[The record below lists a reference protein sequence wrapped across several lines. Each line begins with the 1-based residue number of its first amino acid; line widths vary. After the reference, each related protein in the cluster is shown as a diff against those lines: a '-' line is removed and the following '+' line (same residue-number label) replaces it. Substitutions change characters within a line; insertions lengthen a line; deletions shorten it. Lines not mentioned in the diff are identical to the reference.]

1 MRILVA
7 GSSGF
12 LGSALVPALR
22 EAGHDVRRLVRRA
35 PSAADEHE
43 WDPPAGTIA
52 DGAFDG
58 VDAVVNLCGS
68 ALIGRWTEAF
78 KQAMKDSRIEPTE
91 VLAEAVSRH
100 GVGLLVNASAI
111 GFYGDTG
118 DTTVD
123 ESAGQG
129 GGFLAELVYEWEQAT
144 APAAAAGARVVMLRS
159 GIVLGDG
166 GMLFKVLKPLF
177 QLGLGGR
184 AGSGRQWMPW
194 ISLPDHVSAARFLI
208 ERDDVSGPVNMC
220 SPNPVTNAEFTK
232 AFARALHRPA
242 PWVAPKFALQAVLG
256 AAAQEVAFSGQH
268 ALPKVLTDAGF
279 RFRHRDIGQALA
291 DVV

>member
-144 APAAAAGARVVMLRS
+144 APAADRKA
-159 GIVLGDG
+159 
-166 GMLFKVLKPLF
+166 
-177 QLGLGGR
+177 
-184 AGSGRQWMPW
+184 
-194 ISLPDHVSAARFLI
+194 HV
-208 ERDDVSGPVNMC
+208 
-220 SPNPVTNAEFTK
+220 
-232 AFARALHRPA
+232 
-242 PWVAPKFALQAVLG
+242 
-256 AAAQEVAFSGQH
+256 
-268 ALPKVLTDAGF
+268 
-279 RFRHRDIGQALA
+279 
-291 DVV
+291 